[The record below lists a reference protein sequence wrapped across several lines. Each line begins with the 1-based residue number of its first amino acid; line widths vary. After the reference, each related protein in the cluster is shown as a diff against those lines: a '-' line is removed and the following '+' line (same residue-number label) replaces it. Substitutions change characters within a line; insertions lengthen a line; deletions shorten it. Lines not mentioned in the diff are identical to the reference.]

1 MKKLYFIC
9 FCLFFF
15 GGLVFAK
22 EWNIKE
28 ANKIEISNEK
38 KQNSFIDNSNKKT
51 LKQGIQQFFQPQK
64 KTESAANVDV
74 CFWWKEIFIRDNLA
88 KKTKESSDKIF
99 WLIDLA
105 LKIGYDTDSLE
116 VFAEKLES
124 VWSQIKNDCLLPDL
138 NKHRQQI
145 KNITNSLKKEIIYLR
160 AYIVDLRNQ

>member
-1 MKKLYFIC
+1 
-9 FCLFFF
+9 
-15 GGLVFAK
+15 
-22 EWNIKE
+22 
-28 ANKIEISNEK
+28 
-38 KQNSFIDNSNKKT
+38 
-51 LKQGIQQFFQPQK
+51 
-64 KTESAANVDV
+64 
-74 CFWWKEIFIRDNLA
+74 
-88 KKTKESSDKIF
+88 
-99 WLIDLA
+99 LA